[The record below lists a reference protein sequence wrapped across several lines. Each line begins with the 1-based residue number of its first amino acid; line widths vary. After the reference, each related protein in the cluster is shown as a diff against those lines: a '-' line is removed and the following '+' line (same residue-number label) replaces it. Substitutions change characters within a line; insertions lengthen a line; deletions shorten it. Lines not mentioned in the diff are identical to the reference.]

1 MEKDSVTSL
10 IHTYTNTIVGS
21 TTLTTSQI
29 PSHSHS
35 TFASAVPWGS
45 DWHDTERQMT
55 CRSSSERSWA
65 PTTGTT
71 GGGGSHT
78 HSDISQSKTSGN
90 TGDGTAVSIVQS
102 YYTVYIWTRTA

>member
-1 MEKDSVTSL
+1 MFHS
-10 IHTYTNTIVGS
+10 YTNTIVGN
-21 TTLTTSQI
+21 TTLKTSQI

-55 CRSSSERSWA
+55 CRSSNERSWTE
-65 PTTGTT
+65 TTGTS

-78 HSDISQSKTSGN
+78 HPDVSQSKT
-90 TGDGTAVSIVQS
+90 TGDTGSGTSVNVLNP
-102 YYTVYIWTRTA
+102 YYVVYIWTRTV